1 MTSECSSLHCYV
13 TINPAN
19 ASKQRI
25 SQSQLNTAK
34 SYKAFEALGK
44 DSLFDVW
51 WSFNQGFINQR
62 PIIIPG
68 FPLNGNADSWVGD
81 IFGFHILKTFL
92 YTVLY
97 VLKTMHNISITCFIY
112 YTKVF
117 YSHLIVV
124 FVNFSCLFRWKI
136 KIAPKICT
144 VNCSIIA
151 SYCVFSNFLYLFI
164 KVLFF

>member
-51 WSFNQGFINQR
+51 WSFNQGFINQS

-81 IFGFHILKTFL
+81 ISALLRCKIYIL
-92 YTVLY
+92 
-97 VLKTMHNISITCFIY
+97 TCFIY
-112 YTKVF
+112 LNWQRDICMRF
-117 YSHLIVV
+117 LLNPNSSAFI
-124 FVNFSCLFRWKI
+124 SCKPIFKRF
-136 KIAPKICT
+136 CT
-144 VNCSIIA
+144 FKRRC
-151 SYCVFSNFLYLFI
+151 
-164 KVLFF
+164 VLFQLA

>member
-1 MTSECSSLHCYV
+1 MLFNQKNKFEVKIQRSVWNKFKKTSSYIVLICTTKQSHMTSECSSLHCYV

-51 WSFNQGFINQR
+51 WSFNQGFINQS

-68 FPLNGNADSWVGD
+68 FPLYGNADSWVGD

-97 VLKTMHNISITCFIY
+97 VLKTMHNISITCIIY
-112 YTKVF
+112 YTK
-117 YSHLIVV
+117 L
-124 FVNFSCLFRWKI
+124 
-136 KIAPKICT
+136 
-144 VNCSIIA
+144 
-151 SYCVFSNFLYLFI
+151 
-164 KVLFF
+164 